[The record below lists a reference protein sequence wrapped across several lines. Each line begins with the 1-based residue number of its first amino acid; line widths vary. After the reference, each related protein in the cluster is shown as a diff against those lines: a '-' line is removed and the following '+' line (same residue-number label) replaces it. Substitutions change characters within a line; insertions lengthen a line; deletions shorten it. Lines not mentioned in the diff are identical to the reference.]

1 MQLQFGTPTHTAK
14 HINNLEKIQRRATR
28 LVCNNHRQ
36 TSSVSEMLKILT
48 WPSLQNRRQAA
59 PLSTLFEIKEG
70 EVKIKSDHLHPVQAR
85 SRRGNDQQYATIGF
99 MAKMTSDCIPSFE
112 ELSKI
117 GTHWH
122 SMTSQRHPQTPSAD
136 TSVLQSAYWVPLP
149 TTLFFP
155 LHFFM
160 PKPSLDR
167 KHVTNAKH
175 VEPGHYYQ
183 EEEEKDATKLC
194 MNKIKAPLTDKASII
209 VIGNFHFH
217 QIF

>member
-1 MQLQFGTPTHTAK
+1 MPIGSIKMLGFVRKHHRVNSKSSKEQAYKMLVHPKIEYAAAVWDPHTAK
-14 HINNLEKIQRRATR
+14 HINNIDKIQRRATR

-117 GTHWH
+117 GTH
-122 SMTSQRHPQTPSAD
+122 
-136 TSVLQSAYWVPLP
+136 
-149 TTLFFP
+149 
-155 LHFFM
+155 
-160 PKPSLDR
+160 
-167 KHVTNAKH
+167 
-175 VEPGHYYQ
+175 
-183 EEEEKDATKLC
+183 
-194 MNKIKAPLTDKASII
+194 
-209 VIGNFHFH
+209 
-217 QIF
+217 